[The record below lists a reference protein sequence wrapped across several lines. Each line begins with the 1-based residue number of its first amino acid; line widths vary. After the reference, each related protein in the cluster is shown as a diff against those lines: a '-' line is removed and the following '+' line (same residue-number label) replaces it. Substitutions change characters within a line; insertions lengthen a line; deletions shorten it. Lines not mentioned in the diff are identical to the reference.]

1 MTHCTCVHVQRAL
14 QFACGNALVCDTMEE
29 ARKVAFG
36 GPERRRVSPV
46 CNMCVTVEC
55 VHLNVKCAHSVYS
68 VSPSSCFRQ
77 CLWMALCSRRVE
89 SSQEV
94 QLISRQ
100 RLKDGMRRSAQ
111 NVTTNAL
118 RIHVV
123 HVHVHVHVCICVF
136 MCMYI
141 ALVDDVWFSKWML

>member
-55 VHLNVKCAHSVYS
+55 VHLNVNVHVLCIVLVLVHVAGSVSGWHSVPEEWS
-68 VSPSSCFRQ
+68 HLRR
-77 CLWMALCSRRVE
+77 CS
-89 SSQEV
+89 
-94 QLISRQ
+94 
-100 RLKDGMRRSAQ
+100 
-111 NVTTNAL
+111 
-118 RIHVV
+118 
-123 HVHVHVHVCICVF
+123 
-136 MCMYI
+136 
-141 ALVDDVWFSKWML
+141 